1 MDSIKRI
8 YKIGMGPSSSHTMG
22 PKLAAETFRA
32 RTPSA
37 TRYRV
42 SLYSSLALTGAG
54 HLTDRAVIAGM
65 NGAPL
70 EIEWKPNELL
80 PLHPNGME
88 FFALDANGNVMDS
101 WQAYSVGGGD
111 IRDAAN
117 FHQDVRTVYPHKNF
131 SEIRAYIEDKG
142 ITLWKYVEQHEGP
155 EIWDYMAE
163 VWTAM
168 RRTLIRGIR
177 EEDMLPGGL
186 RLQRKAYNYL
196 TKAKTQTQFLQP
208 VNFLFAYALGS
219 AEENASGGEVV
230 TAPTCGS
237 CGVVPAL
244 LHLMQTTYD
253 FSDKRIHHALATA
266 GILGNVAK
274 HNASISGAEVGCQG
288 EIGVACAM
296 ASGAAAQ
303 LLAGTTAQIEYAA
316 EAGLEHHLGLTCDPV
331 MGLVQ
336 VPCIERNAMAAVRAL
351 SCATYAL
358 LSDGKGLVSYDDVVT
373 TMRETGLDMNAKYR
387 ETAAGGLARILKNKF
402 SGTHGV

>member
-1 MDSIKRI
+1 MDSIKQI
-8 YKIGMGPSSSHTMG
+8 YKTGMGPSSSHTMG
-22 PKLAAETFRA
+22 PKLAAETFR
-32 RTPSA
+32 RKTPA
-37 TRYRV
+37 AARYRIG
-42 SLYSSLALTGAG
+42 LYGSLALTGAG
-54 HLTDRAVIAGM
+54 HLTDKAIIAGLG
-65 NGAPL
+65 GAPA
-70 EIEWKPNELL
+70 EIEWNPAKQL

-88 FFALDANGNVMDS
+88 FSALDENGSLLDR
-101 WQAYSVGGGD
+101 WQAYSVGGGEV
-111 IRDAAN
+111 RGAEN
-117 FHQDVRTVYPHKNF
+117 FRQDVETVYPHKNF
-131 SEIRAYIEDKG
+131 SEIRAYIEEKG
-142 ITLWKYVEQHEGP
+142 ITLWKYAEEHEGP
-155 EIWDYMAE
+155 ELWDYLAE

-186 RLQRKAYNYL
+186 RLQRKAYSFL

-208 VNFLFAYALGS
+208 VNFLFAYALGC
-219 AEENASGGEVV
+219 AEENAAGGEVV

-266 GILGNVAK
+266 GIFGNVAR

-296 ASGAAAQ
+296 ASGATAQ
-303 LLAGTTAQIEYAA
+303 LLAGSIAQIEYAA

-331 MGLVQ
+331 RGLVQ

-351 SCATYAL
+351 SCSTYAL
-358 LSDGKGLVSYDDVVT
+358 LSDGHGLVSYDDVVS
-373 TMRETGLDMNAKYR
+373 TMHETGLDMNAKYR
-387 ETAAGGLARILKNKF
+387 ETATGGLARILNKKY
-402 SGTHGV
+402 GGAA